1 MWIREWGD
9 QVDNWTDQQSSSRVP
24 RGWGETP
31 MLVQAWAH
39 LGRLDR
45 VWSQNQGPAGRDRG
59 RLCGADLWA
68 GIDCYRGY
76 HYQPF
81 YGGVLDL
88 FRLPKFDYYV
98 FQSQRPPELQV
109 PGVDSG
115 PMVFIANFATF
126 LSPSTVTVFSNCEQ
140 VRVSQNGRELATQ
153 KPDEGHQ
160 VPHPPFTFRV
170 GPVSQER
177 SMLFSTGVARPG
189 VEIGQIKAEG
199 LIGGKVV
206 ATHTVRSPGVPT
218 HLELAVDRAGRDL
231 VADGSDWVR
240 VYARICDARGTTY
253 PYADEPVTFSV
264 TGPGAVIGD
273 ATIGANPAPAEA
285 GIATVLIRATT
296 HPGTIVVRASRF
308 GLTAGETH
316 LESVADKTPHWP
328 QMP

>member
-1 MWIREWGD
+1 
-9 QVDNWTDQQSSSRVP
+9 
-24 RGWGETP
+24 
-31 MLVQAWAH
+31 
-39 LGRLDR
+39 
-45 VWSQNQGPAGRDRG
+45 
-59 RLCGADLWA
+59 
-68 GIDCYRGY
+68 
-76 HYQPF
+76 
-81 YGGVLDL
+81 
-88 FRLPKFDYYV
+88 
-98 FQSQRPPELQV
+98 
-109 PGVDSG
+109 
-115 PMVFIANFATF
+115 MVFIANFATF

-140 VRVSQNGRELATQ
+140 VRVSQNGRKLATQ

-285 GIATVLIRATT
+285 GIATVLIPRDNASGDHRRSRQPLRIDRGGDAPRVCRRQDAPLAANAMTAVAWNSAARIASGESHAALRA
-296 HPGTIVVRASRF
+296 
-308 GLTAGETH
+308 
-316 LESVADKTPHWP
+316 
-328 QMP
+328 